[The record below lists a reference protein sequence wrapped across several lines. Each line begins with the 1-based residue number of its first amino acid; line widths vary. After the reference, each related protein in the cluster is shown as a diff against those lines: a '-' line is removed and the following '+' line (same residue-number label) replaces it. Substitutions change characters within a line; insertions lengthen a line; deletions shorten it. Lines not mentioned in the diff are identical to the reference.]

1 MAELAPTAR
10 VTLARTELGDTLD
23 ELSDRLNPGKALARL
38 PETVRRSWRRDPVP
52 WLIGGGVAIVVIA
65 GAVAW
70 AFLADD

>member
-10 VTLARTELGDTLD
+10 VALARTELGETLD
-23 ELSDRLNPGKALARL
+23 ELGDRINPCKVVARL

-52 WLIGGGVAIVVIA
+52 WIIGGGLAVLVAA